1 MRLTV
6 AGTGESCGPWIECRR
21 PGESVPKARKEFQR
35 KHGMLILRPNISTY
49 SIQMSKIVLPSG
61 RCEIENRYIGRGSGA
76 ERRDTIMGLGG
87 GRSGRADHLLH
98 GIGVLEDLAFG
109 AACHQEL
116 EGDLCRVHLQ
126 ITGRMERQRDV
137 CLDLEGH
144 QKLSNRFETALG
156 MCSTAK
162 IPVAGPMRDN
172 RLMEDSAHHLTSSN
186 SRSSGSRHNSTT
198 RLGGHGRRRHPV
210 SSATAESRRSRKRR

>member
-1 MRLTV
+1 MVPGVRV
-6 AGTGESCGPWIECRR
+6 RSQRIGRR
-21 PGESVPKARKEFQR
+21 PA
-35 KHGMLILRPNISTY
+35 
-49 SIQMSKIVLPSG
+49 
-61 RCEIENRYIGRGSGA
+61 
-76 ERRDTIMGLGG
+76 D
-87 GRSGRADHLLH
+87 RANQILH
-98 GIGVLEDLAFG
+98 GIGGFEYLLCK
-109 AACHQEL
+109 AAYLQKP

-126 ITGRMERQRDV
+126 ITGRMERQRDD